1 MWGEERL
8 GEIPFA
14 AGLGGFGARP
24 ALPPVSLRQP
34 FIRNGRLGQAW
45 PGTPTPTAAG
55 NSGLKCYRCGNQG
68 VRSMLPSMAAMVPGG
83 CVEVDPSQC
92 GTVSSPTGGGVSP
105 GSSNPPSVS
114 TGLATPSWMDG
125 PTTIIVSAKEPNEL
139 KPYTDGADVVIRRY
153 SIRDFDQR
161 TGAPNFTEIASGK
174 TDSSGRFSWS
184 GNAPTPN
191 ADYKYRVSISPGIGQ
206 PKLIDVPA
214 RSAADAAAANGQ
226 RTTHEVV
233 VPVCPPNVDPII
245 CAVADARLDLLTSN
259 RQQTVIE
266 PPGPYMQLKHPRL
279 MAHWTFFKWWVSDE
293 GVPPKDWPAV
303 VDNFDQAWTIFTSI
317 PFPQWPGIEDLFQR
331 CAAGIAI
338 GQGKDTTRYN
348 VVSSARLYSKTW
360 SDYFPRSDKQI
371 EKDMAA
377 AYLIGLQPIFAC
389 MKSKIEAKIRD
400 VKKTMRNMALI
411 SYAIVLVNL
420 PMILGLGVG
429 GFGLLATET
438 YDFVT
443 MIQSGKTGLGTGV
456 TAALAAA
463 TLAAGNPDL
472 VTAAL
477 GPIINGLMND
487 MDPTMATAVKAIY
500 PQVVRVGVDAIAGI
514 AGNSAASGSAN
525 VVSGAS
531 SFLDLTGVASVIMVM
546 AIKALASIPKMA
558 AADAA
563 KHLNSALQ
571 GAQLAAHDMLAFVSG
586 EEVSPEFKDFLQWVV
601 KAMGL
606 EDLINQAVDDF
617 LSQFQQALDA
627 GEQQGGGVAV
637 VPEADG
643 GGVAVVPTDPAG
655 TPTDVNGTPL
665 PGGVAPITP
674 PSGGSTIPG
683 VPSPPMPSTTSLGT
697 VGSVAGIG
705 GAALALLLVT
715 GALS

>member
-1 MWGEERL
+1 MWGEQRL

-14 AGLGGFGARP
+14 AGLRGFGPRL
-24 ALPPVSLRQP
+24 ALPPVLLRQP

-45 PGTPTPTAAG
+45 PGTPSPTPAG
-55 NSGLKCYRCGNQG
+55 ISATKCYRCGNQG
-68 VRSMLPSMAAMVPGG
+68 IRSMLPSMAAMVPGG
-83 CVEVDPSQC
+83 CVEVAESEC
-92 GTVSSPTGGGVSP
+92 GVSP
-105 GSSNPPSVS
+105 TPPPVFGGTSPVGV
-114 TGLATPSWMDG
+114 GLPTPTWMDG
-125 PTTIIVSAKEPNEL
+125 PTTIVVIVKEPTEL
-139 KPYTDGADVVIRRY
+139 KPYAGGADVVIQRY
-153 SIRDFDQR
+153 SKKDFNSN
-161 TGAPNFTEIASGK
+161 TGAPNLTEVTSGK

-184 GNAPTPN
+184 GNAPSPN
-191 ADYKYRVSISPGIGQ
+191 ADYKYRISISPSIDQ
-206 PKLIDVPA
+206 AKIIDVPA
-214 RSAADAAAANGQ
+214 RSAADAAASNGQ

-233 VPVCPPNVDPII
+233 VPVCLPNINPII
-245 CAVADARLDLLTSN
+245 CAVADARLDLLTSQK
-259 RQQTVIE
+259 QQTVIE
-266 PPGPYMQLKHPRL
+266 PPGPYMMLKHPRL
-279 MAHWTFFKWWVSDE
+279 MAHWTFFRWWVSDE
-293 GVPPKDWPAV
+293 GVPPKDWPAI
-303 VDNFDQAWTIFTSI
+303 VDNFDQTWTIFTAI
-317 PFPQWPGIEDLFQR
+317 PFPEWRGIEGLFQR
-331 CAAGIAI
+331 CAAGVAI
-338 GQGKDTTRYN
+338 GQGRDTTRYN

-389 MKSKIEAKIRD
+389 MKDKIEAKIKD

-411 SYAIVLVNL
+411 SFAIVIVNL
-420 PMILGLGVG
+420 PMILSLGVG

-443 MIQSGKTGLGTGV
+443 MMQSGKKGLGIGV

-477 GPIINGLMND
+477 GPIINSLMGD
-487 MDPTMATAVKAIY
+487 MDPIMATAVKAVY
-500 PQVVRVGVDAIAGI
+500 PQVVRVGVQAIASI
-514 AGNSAASGSAN
+514 AGDSAASGSAN

-531 SFLDLTGVASVIMVM
+531 SFLDLSGVGSVIAVM

-558 AADAA
+558 AAEAA
-563 KHLNSALQ
+563 KHLNSALL
-571 GAQLAAHDMLAFVSG
+571 GAQAAAHDMLAFVSG
-586 EEVSPEFKDFLQWVV
+586 EEVSAEFKGFLQWVV

-606 EDLINQAVDDF
+606 EDLINQAIDDF
-617 LSQFQQALDA
+617 LNQFQQALDS

-643 GGVAVVPTDPAG
+643 GGVAVVPTNPSG
-655 TPTDVNGTPL
+655 TPTDVHGDPL
-665 PGGVAPITP
+665 PGGVAPLTP

-683 VPSPPMPSTTSLGT
+683 VPSPAMPSTSGIGT

-715 GALS
+715 GAVS